1 MEKEEFIN
9 LSKAQK
15 ILTVAKY
22 IIENNATIN
31 EVALNF
37 GISTSSVKKY
47 INDKHNL
54 QSINYDVYLAVK
66 EVQEKI
72 LMTARIKGGKIGIAT
87 PSISEF
93 EAEEIATVMIER
105 GWTLEQASN
114 YFDNIPTSTIYE
126 NLMKISDK
134 ELLIGLQNLF
144 EENNKSKGGRQ

>member
-1 MEKEEFIN
+1 MKTEEFKN
-9 LSKAQK
+9 MSKVKK

-22 IIENNATIN
+22 IIENEATIL
-31 EVALNF
+31 ETALYF

-47 INDKHNL
+47 INDDHNL
-54 QSINYDVYLAVK
+54 KSIDNDIYIAVK
-66 EVQEKI
+66 EVQDRLQKI
-72 LMTARIKGGKIGIAT
+72 ARIKGGENGKAT

-134 ELLIGLQNLF
+134 ELLDKLQNLF
-144 EENNKSKGGRQ
+144 VENNKSKGGRL